1 MPRKPRMY
9 LAGVP
14 CHVVQRANNRAACFF
29 TDDDYAFYLEVLA
42 DACRRYRVH
51 VHAYVLMT
59 NHVHLLLSPQTID
72 GVSRVMQSV
81 GRRYVQYVNKHYR
94 RCGTLWESRHKA
106 SLVDAERYL
115 LACYRYIELNP
126 VTASMVPHPG
136 DYRWSSYGGNAWG
149 KRDDLLSPHGLYL
162 ALGADASMRRTCYRE
177 LFAKHLSRDMVHQIQ
192 TALDFSMPLGNDRF
206 RQQIE
211 RELGRSIGQA
221 KRGRPFARPASE
233 CE

>member
-14 CHVVQRANNRAACFF
+14 CHVVQRGNNRAACFF
-29 TDDDYAFYLEVLA
+29 ADDDYAFYLEVLA
-42 DACRRYRVH
+42 DACRRYRVQ

-59 NHVHLLLSPQTID
+59 NHVHLLVSPQTVD
-72 GVSRVMQSV
+72 GVSRVMQSI
-81 GRRYVQYVNKHYR
+81 GRRYVQYVNKRYR

-126 VTASMVPHPG
+126 VTAGMVPHPG
-136 DYRWSSYGGNAWG
+136 DYRWSSYGANAWG
-149 KRDDLLSPHGLYL
+149 KRDELVSPHALYL
-162 ALGADASMRRTCYRE
+162 ALGADAAMRRACYRE
-177 LFAKHLSRDMVHQIQ
+177 LFATHLSRDVVHQIQ

-221 KRGRPFARPASE
+221 KRGRPCAQPASE

>member
-14 CHVVQRANNRAACFF
+14 CHVVQRGNNRDSCFF

-42 DACRRYRVH
+42 DACRRYQVH

-59 NHVHLLLSPQTID
+59 NHVHLLLTPQTVD

-81 GRRYVQYVNKHYR
+81 GRRYVQYVNRTYR

-106 SLVDAERYL
+106 SPVEAEQYL
-115 LACYRYIELNP
+115 LTCYRYIEMNP
-126 VTASMVPHPG
+126 VAAGMVAHPG
-136 DYRWSSYGGNAWG
+136 EFRWSSYGANAWG
-149 KRDDLLSPHGLYL
+149 KHCDLVSPHALYL
-162 ALGADASMRRTCYRE
+162 ALGEDALSRRLRYRE
-177 LFAKHLSRDMVHQIQ
+177 LFAGRLPKELVHQIR
-192 TALDFSMPLGNDRF
+192 TASEFSMPLGNDRF

-211 RELGRSIGQA
+211 RALGRSIGQA
-221 KRGRPFARPASE
+221 KRGRPLARPADE
-233 CE
+233 RE